1 MNKPVGIVSMRG
13 ASVGLGIALMLL
25 MAQPV
30 LAQDALPAPRG
41 PVILTISGNIAVS
54 NRDGAADFDR
64 EMLVALGMTSVETT
78 TAWTDGPQKF
88 QGVLARAV
96 LQRVGARGTTVIATA
111 LNDFVAPI
119 PMEELQRYDVI
130 LAMVMNGAE
139 MQVSDKGPLWV
150 VYPRNDHPELLDP
163 KLNDRWVW
171 QLRSLAVE

>member
-1 MNKPVGIVSMRG
+1 MNKPVGTVSMRG

-30 LAQDALPAPRG
+30 LAQEPLPVPKGA
-41 PVILTISGNIAVS
+41 VILTISGNIAVS

-88 QGVLARAV
+88 EGVLARAV

-119 PMEELQRYDVI
+119 PMDELQRYDVI

-150 VYPRNDHPELLDP
+150 VYPRNDHVELLDP